1 MIVDFDE
8 SPRATIRDLKIG
20 DSIAIEKTISES
32 DVYLFAGIC
41 GDFSPNHIN
50 ERYMQKTR
58 FGTRIAQGALVV
70 GFTSAAAAMFGIKYR
85 IDGVSAGYDRL
96 RFVAPVFCGDTI
108 LIHAAAGGVGMILSQ
123 WAKHLGA
130 TVIGTVGNEDKV
142 EAARAKGCDHVL
154 RYHNFAEQVRE
165 LTGGKGVPVVYD
177 SIGKLTFE
185 DSLKC
190 LAPRGVLASFGE
202 SSGDPP
208 PVSVRALGTMGSL
221 YVTHPSLIDYTAT
234 RAELLETAGDLFAMV
249 GSGKVKIE
257 VNHVYPLREAAQAH
271 RDMEGRKTTGSVVLI
286 P

>member
-8 SPRATIRDLKIG
+8 SPRATIHDLKIG

-108 LIHAAAGGVGMILSQ
+108 LIRYEVVRIETERDRVYASLKVTNQRDEVILVG
-123 WAKHLGA
+123 
-130 TVIGTVGNEDKV
+130 E
-142 EAARAKGCDHVL
+142 HVL
-154 RYHNFAEQVRE
+154 RFVALEQ
-165 LTGGKGVPVVYD
+165 P
-177 SIGKLTFE
+177 
-185 DSLKC
+185 
-190 LAPRGVLASFGE
+190 
-202 SSGDPP
+202 
-208 PVSVRALGTMGSL
+208 
-221 YVTHPSLIDYTAT
+221 
-234 RAELLETAGDLFAMV
+234 LEA
-249 GSGKVKIE
+249 KV
-257 VNHVYPLREAAQAH
+257 
-271 RDMEGRKTTGSVVLI
+271 
-286 P
+286 